1 MKKVFGYIRVST
13 VKQSSGV
20 SLQEQKE
27 AIIRYASK
35 NQLEII
41 EWFEEQE
48 TAAKQGRPQFTKMM
62 KLIRSGKSMGVIIH
76 KIDRGARNLKDW
88 GVLGDLIDEGYE
100 IHFAHESLD
109 MDTRGGR
116 LAADIQAVIAS
127 DYIRNLREETQKGI
141 NGRLKQGL
149 YPFRAPIGYINNGG
163 GKVKTIDSIKGPI
176 IKKAFLLYAS
186 NKYNLEKLC
195 NEIQEFGLTNEI
207 GNRISITTMSKI
219 LNNPFYAGILK
230 VNENTYQGVH
240 EPLISVS
247 TFNQVQNILTGKTNA
262 TGLKHDFLFRR
273 YVKCEYCQYSLIGER
288 QKGNVY
294 YRCHS
299 KSCQIKTIREEIL
312 ELEIHKIINQVKLS
326 KEEGQVLDDLLLKAQ
341 TNWTYIQ
348 SGIEES
354 LNLQHSKALQ
364 RIDKLTDALL
374 DSLIDKETF
383 EQKKEKILFEI
394 QDINERR
401 AKISG
406 EKDNIFKKAKNYIEL
421 AKSLTKSYLNGNT
434 EDKRDLLKIITSNF
448 TINKKN
454 LMFTIKSPFA
464 EIANRYN
471 LSECAPSR
479 EIPRIKFAN
488 PAIINDYVIDN
499 TKHEAPIPANSQEND
514 SSNIPVDKEKLRE
527 SMQSL
532 LDLILSQVEKIE
544 DLKSNSVL

>member
-13 VKQSSGV
+13 VKQGTGV

-27 AIIRYASK
+27 AIIRYAEK
-35 NQLEII
+35 HQLGII

-48 TAAKQGRPQFTKMM
+48 TAAKQGRPLFTKMM

-141 NGRLKQGL
+141 TGRLKQGF

-176 IKKAFLLYAS
+176 VKKAFLLYAS
-186 NKYNLEKLC
+186 NKYNLVRLC
-195 NEIQEFGLTNEI
+195 DKMQEFGLTNEI
-207 GNRISITTMSKI
+207 GNKISITSMSKI

-230 VNENTYQGVH
+230 VNENTYQGIH
-240 EPLISVS
+240 QPLISTS
-247 TFNQVQNILTGKTNA
+247 IFTQVQNILNGKANT

-273 YVKCEYCQYSLIGER
+273 YVKCESCRYSLIGER

-299 KSCQIKTIREEIL
+299 KTCQIKTIREELL
-312 ELEIHKIINQVKLS
+312 ELEIHKIINKVQLT
-326 KEEGQVLDDLLLKAQ
+326 KEEGKILDELLLKAHS
-341 TNWTYIQ
+341 NWINIQ

-354 LNLQHSKALQ
+354 LNLQHTKASQ
-364 RIDKLTDALL
+364 KMDKLTDALI
-374 DSLIDKETF
+374 DGLIDKKLF
-383 EQKKEKILFEI
+383 EEKREKIIFEI
-394 QDINERR
+394 QDINQRR
-401 AKISG
+401 GKISS

-421 AKSLTKSYLNGNT
+421 AKSLRKSYLNGNP
-434 EDKRDLLKIITSNF
+434 EEKRDMLKIITSNF
-448 TINKKN
+448 TINQKN
-454 LMFTIKSPFA
+454 LMFTIKSPFV

-471 LSECAPSR
+471 SLQCAPSR